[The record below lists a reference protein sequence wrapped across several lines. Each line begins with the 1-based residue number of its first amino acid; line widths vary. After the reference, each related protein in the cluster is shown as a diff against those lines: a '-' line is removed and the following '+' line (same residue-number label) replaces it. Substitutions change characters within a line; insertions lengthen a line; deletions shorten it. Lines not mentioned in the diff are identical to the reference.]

1 MEDKDNDLSSAFSGG
16 TGEHEGNDQKE
27 ISKDNDLEPHA
38 TKEEITAE
46 EGFVENL
53 QKQLEVEKSK
63 ADDNLKRLARMQA
76 DFDNYRKRVVREKE
90 DFHRH
95 ATEQLIMSLLPV
107 LDNLERAQTVNN
119 ENIDKLTA
127 GVEMICRQLQ
137 DVLVKEG
144 LKPIPS
150 VGEQFNPEIHEAV
163 MRAENSGYP
172 ENTVI
177 EELRRG
183 FTLNDKVI
191 RASMVKVSC

>member
-1 MEDKDNDLSSAFSGG
+1 MENKENDLTSSFSGV
-16 TGEHEGNDQKE
+16 TVDHEGHDQKE
-27 ISKDNDLEPHA
+27 VTKDNDLEEF
-38 TKEEITAE
+38 TTE
-46 EGFVENL
+46 EGIVKNL
-53 QKQLEVEKSK
+53 QIQLEVEISK
-63 ADDNLKRLARMQA
+63 ADDYLRRLARMQA

-90 DFHRH
+90 DFHRN

-119 ENIDKLTA
+119 EDINKLTA

-144 LKPIPS
+144 LKTIPS

-183 FTLNDKVI
+183 YTLNDKVI